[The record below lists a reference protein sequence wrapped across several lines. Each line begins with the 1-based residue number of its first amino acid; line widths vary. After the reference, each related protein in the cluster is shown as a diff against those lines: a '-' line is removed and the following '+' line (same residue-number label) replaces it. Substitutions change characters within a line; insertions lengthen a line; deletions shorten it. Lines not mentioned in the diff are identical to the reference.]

1 MGKKKKYPMCGGAT
15 KMQNASSLIEGI
27 MLKTLTDKTLKE
39 SLLKYLGHSLGGNPH
54 FDMVL
59 H

>member
-1 MGKKKKYPMCGGAT
+1 
-15 KMQNASSLIEGI
+15 MQNASSLIEGI